1 MTLKTCDSY
10 NFFKKVKGEKMPTAK
25 EMAEAHLVNV
35 ENQIQQL
42 QQQQAT
48 IDAEIARLTAYLEE
62 GAKELNDSAGD
73 AEGSN

>member
-1 MTLKTCDSY
+1 MTLKTCDLY
-10 NFFKKVKGEKMPTAK
+10 NFLKKVKGEKMPTAK

-73 AEGSN
+73 AEG

>member
-1 MTLKTCDSY
+1 
-10 NFFKKVKGEKMPTAK
+10 MPTAK

>member
-1 MTLKTCDSY
+1 
-10 NFFKKVKGEKMPTAK
+10 MPTAK

-35 ENQIQQL
+35 ENQIQHL

-62 GAKELNDSAGD
+62 GAKELNDSAGN
-73 AEGSN
+73 AEG

>member
-1 MTLKTCDSY
+1 MTLKTCGLIY
-10 NFFKKVKGEKMPTAK
+10 FFKKRKGEQMPTAK

-48 IDAEIARLTAYLEE
+48 VDAEIARLTAYLEE
-62 GAKELNDSAGD
+62 GAKELNDPAD
-73 AEGSN
+73 C